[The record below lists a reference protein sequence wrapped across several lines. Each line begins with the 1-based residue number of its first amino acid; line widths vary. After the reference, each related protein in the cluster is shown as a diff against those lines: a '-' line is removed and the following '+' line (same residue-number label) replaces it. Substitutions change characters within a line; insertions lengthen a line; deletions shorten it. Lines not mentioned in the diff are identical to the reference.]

1 MDQVKSLT
9 DKVEHMKKD
18 LSDAR
23 KADERRDIE
32 QRRVRI
38 LRFGE
43 ELLRNIKHTKE
54 HFDQILIDIT
64 VYEKYCKEHPE
75 FENDVTVET
84 ISHIK
89 NVYQQCWKEHSFL

>member
-1 MDQVKSLT
+1 MDQVKSLN
-9 DKVEHMKKD
+9 DKVEHMEND
-18 LSDAR
+18 LNAAR

-43 ELLRNIKHTKE
+43 EILRNIRHTKE

-64 VYEKYCKEHPE
+64 VYEKYCLTHPE

-89 NVYQQCWKEHSFL
+89 DVYQKCWKEHSFL